1 MPYFTTGDGCRIFYR
16 LHDSD
21 TSSPVVIFFNG
32 TTGTTLYW
40 GASAPVFS
48 KQFRLLFYDA
58 RAQGQSDL
66 GNKPLSLERHIA
78 DLKELCAHLDIDKAS
93 LIGISHGARLALA
106 LAHDAPQIVDRLILC
121 SLGAGTNY
129 RSRVTIQAWIKLL
142 QLSGLEAMAWA
153 TLPTVFGNEFLRL
166 QHKALSMIVAAVV
179 KRNDTSALLAQLE
192 ALLQYPNPE
201 PLPGSFARPTLI
213 MSGAED
219 PLVSTAEAVQLARLC
234 NARHEELSGIGHS
247 IPAEAPRLFERIV
260 MAFLTDDRGQTTE
273 GRGQRTD
280 DRLDE

>member
-16 LHDSD
+16 LHDNE
-21 TSSPVVIFFNG
+21 TSSPVVIFLNG

-40 GASAPVFS
+40 GAIAPAFAR
-48 KQFRLLFYDA
+48 QFRLLFYDA
-58 RAQGQSDL
+58 RAQGQSDP
-66 GNKPLSLERHIA
+66 GNASLSLDRHVA
-78 DLKELCAHLDIDKAS
+78 DLKELCAHLGIDKAH

-106 LAHDAPQIVDRLILC
+106 LAHDTPQIVDRLILC

-153 TLPTVFGNEFLRL
+153 TLPTVFGNEFLRQ

-179 KRNDTSALLAQLE
+179 KRNRSGSLLAQLK
-192 ALLQYPNPE
+192 ALLQYPDPD
-201 PLPGSFARPTLI
+201 PLPQSFNRPTLVI
-213 MSGAED
+213 SGMED
-219 PLVSTAEAVQLARLC
+219 PLVSTSDAGQLAVQC

-247 IPAEAPRLFERIV
+247 IPAEAPRLFEQ
-260 MAFLTDDRGQTTE
+260 MALAFLTDN
-273 GRGQRTD
+273 
-280 DRLDE
+280 

>member
-1 MPYFTTGDGCRIFYR
+1 MPYFTTGDGCRLFYR
-16 LHDSD
+16 LHGDDRSC
-21 TSSPVVIFFNG
+21 PVVIFFNG

-78 DLKELCAHLDIDKAS
+78 DLKGLCAHLDIDKAH

-106 LAHDAPQIVDRLILC
+106 LAHDAPQMVDRLILC
-121 SLGAGTNY
+121 SLGAGANY

-142 QLSGLEAMAWA
+142 QLCGLEAMAWA
-153 TLPTVFGNEFLRL
+153 TLPTVFGNKFLRH
-166 QHKALSMIVAAVV
+166 QHKALSRIVAAVV
-179 KRNDTSALLAQLE
+179 KRNNSSALLAQLE
-192 ALLQYPNPE
+192 ALLQYPNPG
-201 PLPGSFARPTLI
+201 PMPGSFARPTLI
-213 MSGAED
+213 ISGAED
-219 PLVSTAEAVQLARLC
+219 PLVSVAEANQLAKLC

-247 IPAEAPRLFERIV
+247 IPAEAPRLFEQIV
-260 MAFLTDDRGQTTE
+260 LGFLTESR
-273 GRGQRTD
+273 
-280 DRLDE
+280 